1 MTGGAMGACPD
12 WYQEIED
19 ARLLGV
25 RPWEIRAVP
34 LFWRQRA
41 RVAHFARLEAL
52 AQIAAD
58 KKIFAVH
65 AIGF

>member
-1 MTGGAMGACPD
+1 MGVGRRHPCPD
-12 WYQEIED
+12 WYHDIED

-25 RPWEIRAVP
+25 RPWEIHAVP
-34 LFWRQRA
+34 MYWRQRA

-58 KKIFAVH
+58 KKIPAVH

>member
-12 WYQEIED
+12 WYHDIED

-25 RPWEIRAVP
+25 RPWEIHTVP
-34 LFWRQRA
+34 MYWRQRA

-58 KKIFAVH
+58 KKILTVH
-65 AIGF
+65 AIEF